1 VKRTA
6 SNWRR
11 SSACS
16 GGNCVEVMTVADQVL
31 VRDSK
36 NLDIAPLAFTKEE
49 WEAFVRGVDNGE
61 FRF

>member
-1 VKRTA
+1 
-6 SNWRR
+6 
-11 SSACS
+11 
-16 GGNCVEVMTVADQVL
+16 VEVMTVADQVL